1 MPQRLC
7 ACNHFE
13 VSHFPGGCRG
23 LYQLA
28 TGRTASCDC
37 TEFRPL
43 TAEQTAAMDAMERLM
58 GGIRP
63 PAM

>member
-1 MPQRLC
+1 MQQRLC

-13 VSHFPGGCRG
+13 GSHGPTGCRG
-23 LYQLA
+23 WYGL
-28 TGRTASCDC
+28 TPGRTTACDC